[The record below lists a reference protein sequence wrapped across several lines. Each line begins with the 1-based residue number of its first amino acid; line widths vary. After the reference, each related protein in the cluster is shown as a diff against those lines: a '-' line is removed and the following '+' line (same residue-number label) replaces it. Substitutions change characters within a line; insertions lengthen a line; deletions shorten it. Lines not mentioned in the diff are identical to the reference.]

1 MTQKAQRK
9 DPVFSEIILFKR
21 DVTKRDEDRV
31 PFNVGSQW
39 EQSIFPAEVFG
50 AGAVDV
56 TATATGEGGVEGL
69 QIPFADPDLEHLFHR
84 LFTAFKVFTEFFK
97 GYSVLLFEELT
108 QFEEDHGCVFRLR
121 GNDSET
127 GSGDITFLQ

>member
-1 MTQKAQRK
+1 MGT
-9 DPVFSEIILFKR
+9 I
-21 DVTKRDEDRV
+21 
-31 PFNVGSQW
+31 N
-39 EQSIFPAEVFG
+39 FPAEVFG

-56 TATATGEGGVEGL
+56 TATTTGEGGVEGL
-69 QIPFADPDLEHLFHR
+69 QIPFKGPDLEHLFHR

-121 GNDSET
+121 DNDSDT
-127 GSGDITFLQ
+127 GSGDITFLQQGSIRGRNFPLPEDKPCTSPG

>member
-1 MTQKAQRK
+1 MH
-9 DPVFSEIILFKR
+9 
-21 DVTKRDEDRV
+21 
-31 PFNVGSQW
+31 
-39 EQSIFPAEVFG
+39 
-50 AGAVDV
+50 
-56 TATATGEGGVEGL
+56 
-69 QIPFADPDLEHLFHR
+69 IPFADPDLEHLFHR

-108 QFEEDHGCVFRLR
+108 QFEEDHGCVLRLR